1 MTFSE
6 QIVYGWF
13 KPSKYKD
20 MIELP
25 RRRFVAYVIAMML
38 VLAIVSYVVPT
49 ASIISGF
56 GGFEKL
62 FTQSLGEVNYTDDT
76 LSVSNNFD
84 MHINAANF
92 LVDTSQETQKAGHV
106 SCGWKQ
112 DRADQH
118 GTRFQG
124 DRLRGI
130 LSV

>member
-25 RRRFVAYVIAMML
+25 RRRFVVYVIVMML

-92 LVDTSQETQKAGHV
+92 WWIRHRRRCRTKA
-106 SCGWKQ
+106 SKNRACFLRLEARPCGSAWY
-112 DRADQH
+112 
-118 GTRFQG
+118 
-124 DRLRGI
+124 
-130 LSV
+130 